1 MGEILHLP
9 LRGLIF
15 RGTLFREGENFCAFF
30 DIHFLSSGKTDIV
43 ITLQIV
49 LIDDV
54 ISFMT

>member
-15 RGTLFREGENFCAFF
+15 RGTLFREEENFCAFF

-43 ITLQIV
+43 ITLQKV
-49 LIDDV
+49 LIE
-54 ISFMT
+54 I